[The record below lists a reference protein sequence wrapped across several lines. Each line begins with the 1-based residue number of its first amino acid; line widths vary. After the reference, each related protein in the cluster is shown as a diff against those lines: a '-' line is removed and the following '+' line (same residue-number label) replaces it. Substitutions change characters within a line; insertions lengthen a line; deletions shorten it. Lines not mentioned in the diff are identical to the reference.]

1 MSLIFVNHGDSAS
14 LVVVGLKIRQLNL
27 ESLMG
32 IFYGD
37 CTGADS
43 TTNTPKAPIIHQ
55 LIDRS
60 THGCQQIED
69 TIQECQR
76 ILPKR
81 VMQPEE
87 CKITLDRVMITVKYA
102 RA

>member
-60 THGCQQIED
+60 THGCQRIED
-69 TIQECQR
+69 IYS
-76 ILPKR
+76 R
-81 VMQPEE
+81 VSTHFTKACYATGGMQNY
-87 CKITLDRVMITVKYA
+87 T
-102 RA
+102 

>member
-27 ESLMG
+27 ESLS

-43 TTNTPKAPIIHQ
+43 TTNTPKAPIIYQ

-60 THGCQQIED
+60 THKIED
-69 TIQECQR
+69 TYSR
-76 ILPKR
+76 VSPHFTKR
-81 VMQPEE
+81 VM
-87 CKITLDRVMITVKYA
+87 
-102 RA
+102 